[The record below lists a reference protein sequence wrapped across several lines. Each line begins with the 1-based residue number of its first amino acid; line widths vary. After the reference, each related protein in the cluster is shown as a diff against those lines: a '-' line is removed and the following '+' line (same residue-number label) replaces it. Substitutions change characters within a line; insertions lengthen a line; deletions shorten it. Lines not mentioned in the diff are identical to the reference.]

1 MVLAFQLLGGFCRGH
16 CTVEKLGS
24 DFSFHTYDFWVVY
37 TLAKVKI
44 TTSNH
49 KEIWTLKRQN
59 YGKKYIQA
67 NRIAHNWKNTICCGS
82 PKNWVRL

>member
-37 TLAKVKI
+37 TFAKVKI

-59 YGKKYIQA
+59 YGKYCGLT
-67 NRIAHNWKNTICCGS
+67 NWIRQEAPNTICCGS
-82 PKNWVRL
+82 